1 VNFYIAIPLVA
12 IIIDLI
18 ISTYVF
24 ANNRR
29 GPVNRAYLLLAG
41 LFAVW
46 MMFDIV
52 HWSPVPARTII
63 PLLKMQSIFWIPIGF
78 VFLNFSYVFLGRKWD
93 VFYFGSLALSMAMVG
108 LSVSTDQVIEG
119 YQREDWGTLLIGG
132 PFYPLVTSMTAG
144 ILVSGLYLMWRRMRV
159 SADEIEKKQIA
170 LVVYGTGVAVV
181 VVMATIVVMPHF
193 FGATSLPMTH
203 LGITVH
209 LLFIFVAVIRYR
221 IFTIGIDDVA
231 EDLFSNLQDGVI
243 LMNQNEDILQINQA
257 AQKLVGIEQNR
268 SLDNRILAMVR
279 QYHEGAN
286 DRNYETTFGRGKAK
300 RIIQVASSPVQQHGR
315 SIGSI
320 IFLRDL
326 TNQKQA
332 ELEIRR
338 VNMDLSAAR
347 DQALQANR
355 AKSAFLANM
364 SHELRTPLNAIIG
377 YSEMLEEEVMDVGQ
391 ESIVPDLQKIQG
403 AGRQLLSL
411 INDIL
416 DLSKIE
422 AGKMDV
428 YAESFSVSALV
439 AEVGETIRP
448 ISEQNANTLTILC
461 DDGVGMME
469 SDITKVRQVLL
480 NLLSNASK
488 FTHKGYIS
496 LQVRREPY
504 NGIPAIR
511 FDVSDT
517 GIGMSA
523 EQQKNLFQYFSQA
536 DASTTRK
543 YGGTGLGLA
552 ISRRFCRM
560 LGGDIEVQSTPGTG
574 SVFTVH
580 LPEVVAGREG
590 IREEP
595 FGYGTQTEKILALG
609 GGKQLIEREAG
620 YVSERRM
627 RVAGILV
634 VSPDIS
640 DRDTLVWMLRKAG
653 FEAQGTDSGTA
664 ALSFARRNIPDAVL
678 LWNEHSESGEGN
690 LRDLLAQDRE
700 LCGIPVIVGD
710 QVWGR
715 SGRFGSPAKRKLLDQ
730 ESVQLLVDKIVS
742 HLRNSGVLEVSK
754 DEPGGKSGKKAAQG
768 DG

>member
-1 VNFYIAIPLVA
+1 MNYYVFIPLTALLFNIVTT
-12 IIIDLI
+12 
-18 ISTYVF
+18 TYV
-24 ANNRR
+24 ASQAHS
-29 GPVNRAYLLLAG
+29 PVNRAYVLLSIVFIG
-41 LFAVW
+41 WIF
-46 MMFDIV
+46 FDVV
-52 HWSPVPARTII
+52 HWSPIPVSWVMPALR
-63 PLLKMQSIFWIPIGF
+63 MQSIFYFFVGF
-78 VFLNFSYVFLGRKWD
+78 AFTNFSYTFLRRRKDYIYYTILAASLIAMVTSVTSSLAIRDFSEQYWGPAIIAGPLFLPFALLIVLLPFGYSLNLLYRKMRTSEDVTERKQLSVFL
-93 VFYFGSLALSMAMVG
+93 A
-108 LSVSTDQVIEG
+108 
-119 YQREDWGTLLIGG
+119 GTI
-132 PFYPLVTSMTAG
+132 FAG
-144 ILVSGLYLMWRRMRV
+144 ILVLITNVFY
-159 SADEIEKKQIA
+159 
-170 LVVYGTGVAVV
+170 
-181 VVMATIVVMPHF
+181 PHVLHQNP
-193 FGATSLPMTH
+193 LPLH
-203 LGITVH
+203 DVGILVH
-209 LLFIFVAVIRYR
+209 LTCIFWAIMKYR
-221 IFTIGIDDVA
+221 FLAIDVKDAA
-231 EDLFSNLQDGVI
+231 EDLFSGMRDGVLI
-243 LMNQNEDILQINQA
+243 LDQHDEIIQINSA
-257 AQKLVGIEQNR
+257 AERLLGIASPR
-268 SLDNRILAMVR
+268 HA
-279 QYHEGAN
+279 
-286 DRNYETTFGRGKAK
+286 RNLFDPYLTLLKRVDPGSDIQTAVDTGSGRHTLLLS
-300 RIIQVASSPVQQHGR
+300 RSPVVQEGQK
-315 SIGSI
+315 IGDI
-320 IFLRDL
+320 VLVRDN

-580 LPEVVAGREG
+580 LPEVVAGRE
-590 IREEP
+590 
-595 FGYGTQTEKILALG
+595 
-609 GGKQLIEREAG
+609 
-620 YVSERRM
+620 S
-627 RVAGILV
+627 
-634 VSPDIS
+634 
-640 DRDTLVWMLRKAG
+640 
-653 FEAQGTDSGTA
+653 A
-664 ALSFARRNIPDAVL
+664 A
-678 LWNEHSESGEGN
+678 
-690 LRDLLAQDRE
+690 
-700 LCGIPVIVGD
+700 
-710 QVWGR
+710 
-715 SGRFGSPAKRKLLDQ
+715 
-730 ESVQLLVDKIVS
+730 
-742 HLRNSGVLEVSK
+742 
-754 DEPGGKSGKKAAQG
+754 
-768 DG
+768 